1 MKEKTIKRE
10 VRTDDD
16 ITMEILNLKDEAIV
30 TIINRKSK
38 EETEI
43 ELRHI
48 KGTEELNEY
57 RAKHYW
63 KEGAVLDKEEIE
75 VKYD

>member
-16 ITMEILNLKDEAIV
+16 ITMEIVNLKDEAIV
-30 TIINRKSK
+30 TIINRKNK

-43 ELRHI
+43 ELRNT
-48 KGTEELNEY
+48 KDTEELNKY
-57 RAKHYW
+57 RNKYNW
-63 KEGAVLDKEEIE
+63 KEGAVIDKEDI
-75 VKYD
+75 VV